1 MVAGSIA
8 DPAWSFI
15 IAASRHLHELDIR
28 RRRAQGQNRKPKGS
42 RLKGQTYDMVKQDHL
57 RSPWTSNHAF
67 VAVVRNNG
75 N

>member
-28 RRRAQGQNRKPKGS
+28 RRRAQGR
-42 RLKGQTYDMVKQDHL
+42 T
-57 RSPWTSNHAF
+57 
-67 VAVVRNNG
+67 G
-75 N
+75 NQKEAD